1 MSRGKGRKQLF
12 VRAPAGTEVFRSY
25 ERSQIRTISVGGM
38 PLPRWPDG
46 RWCMEIAA
54 YMAFLLAQSRSLFD
68 RGGTLGTY
76 SSELSPVVR
85 YCHANKLDF
94 HRLTDAQFVL
104 FMRGLAAEKRS
115 DGEQVKCN
123 TTILRIGRRTLSF
136 LDFVGKRRNIADYVA
151 PTGPHIQ
158 AYKKTFSKKLSGN
171 QEVRVEYWHHPC
183 FPEKSAENRRNPV
196 TEHNINLLRQA
207 AVTSSRTSAQKMR
220 RLTILRFLE
229 AVGPRRI
236 EAANLKVD
244 DVMRAKEM
252 ERPFIDLMTVKRRGA
267 PQIRKVPISH
277 AELDF
282 LIEYVELYRAPI
294 VDRCLGKSDH
304 GFVFV
309 NIRTGKPITPDT
321 VTLEVHILRKA
332 AGIKEKAHPHL
343 FRHRFFTMKVYRF
356 IVAHKVTNAQHFFEL
371 CMKFEH
377 LKVEIMQETG
387 LTTESTLHRY
397 VDWAFALMPLLMEE
411 PSPSVEL
418 QRLAR
423 EGRAE
428 LAELQAERET
438 LDALQYADRL
448 EKGLMRLVDELSRTV
463 GFETKRSESGAMLAD
478 ALGLAKR

>member
-1 MSRGKGRKQLF
+1 M
-12 VRAPAGTEVFRSY
+12 
-25 ERSQIRTISVGGM
+25 
-38 PLPRWPDG
+38 
-46 RWCMEIAA
+46 
-54 YMAFLLAQSRSLFD
+54 
-68 RGGTLGTY
+68 
-76 SSELSPVVR
+76 
-85 YCHANKLDF
+85 
-94 HRLTDAQFVL
+94 
-104 FMRGLAAEKRS
+104 
-115 DGEQVKCN
+115 
-123 TTILRIGRRTLSF
+123 
-136 LDFVGKRRNIADYVA
+136 
-151 PTGPHIQ
+151 
-158 AYKKTFSKKLSGN
+158 
-171 QEVRVEYWHHPC
+171 
-183 FPEKSAENRRNPV
+183 
-196 TEHNINLLRQA
+196 
-207 AVTSSRTSAQKMR
+207 
-220 RLTILRFLE
+220 
-229 AVGPRRI
+229 
-236 EAANLKVD
+236 
-244 DVMRAKEM
+244 
-252 ERPFIDLMTVKRRGA
+252 
-267 PQIRKVPISH
+267 
-277 AELDF
+277 DF
-282 LIEYVELYRAPI
+282 LIEYIELYRAPI
-294 VDRCLGKSDH
+294 VDRCLGKNDH

-309 NIRTGKPITPDT
+309 NVRTGKPITPDT